1 MHDINMTSK
10 EFEEILDK
18 VGINFKIYGY
28 AGILN
33 KVAIC
38 ENAMANDEADR
49 NCETLE
55 KMYRGY
61 ANAIHDELT
70 RRGYY

>member
-1 MHDINMTSK
+1 MNNINMTSK
-10 EFEEILDK
+10 EFEEILNK
-18 VGINFKIYGY
+18 VGIDFEIFGY

-38 ENAMANDEADR
+38 ENALANAEANRD
-49 NCETLE
+49 CELLE

-61 ANAIHDELT
+61 ADAIHDELAK
-70 RRGYY
+70 RNYY